1 MPDLDLVTV
10 DGPLRLFEL
19 LHSARPVLLNFG
31 EAGGLDVAPWANRVQ
46 LIDASY
52 AGIWELPVVGE
63 VAAPSAVLI
72 RPDGHVAW
80 VGEGTGAGLGD
91 ALTTW
96 FGSSGG
102 S

>member
-1 MPDLDLVTV
+1 
-10 DGPLRLFEL
+10 
-19 LHSARPVLLNFG
+19 
-31 EAGGLDVAPWANRVQ
+31 
-46 LIDASY
+46 
-52 AGIWELPVVGE
+52 VVGE